1 MNAMVS
7 LRSQLQQRARLSPL
21 GQRWQQLPAR
31 DRLALL
37 GLGAFMAVVLVYL
50 ALWLPLQRDLQ
61 QSRAW
66 YSQQRELHA
75 YMLAHADEA
84 RQLAGHPQQQIDAEA
99 LHGLV
104 TRSAQERGLSIERV
118 DSDAT
123 GVQVNLAPAP
133 FANLLAW
140 LQQLQSEGVRFADVS
155 LERGDNGRVLARLS
169 LAVSG

>member
-1 MNAMVS
+1 MVS
-7 LRSQLQQRARLSPL
+7 LRSQLQQRLQLSPL
-21 GQRWQQLPAR
+21 GQRWQQLPPR

-37 GLGAFMAVVLVYL
+37 GLGAFMAVVLIYL

-75 YMLAHADEA
+75 YVLAHADQA
-84 RQLAGHPQQQIDAEA
+84 RQLAGQQQIDAEA

-140 LQQLQSEGVRFADVS
+140 LQQLQAEGVRFADVS
-155 LERGDNGRVLARLS
+155 LERGDNGNVLARLS
-169 LAVSG
+169 LAVSS

>member
-1 MNAMVS
+1 MVS
-7 LRSQLQQRARLSPL
+7 LRSQLQQRLQLSPL
-21 GQRWQQLPAR
+21 GQRWQQLPPR

-37 GLGAFMAVVLVYL
+37 GLGAFMAVVLIYL

-75 YMLAHADEA
+75 YVLAHADQA
-84 RQLAGHPQQQIDAEA
+84 RQLAGQQQIDAEA

>member
-1 MNAMVS
+1 MNAMVN
-7 LRSQLQQRARLSPL
+7 LRSQLQQRLHLSPL
-21 GQRWQQLPAR
+21 GQRWQQLPSR

-37 GLGAFMAVVLVYL
+37 GLGVFMLVVLIYL
-50 ALWLPLQRDLQ
+50 ALWQPLQRDLQ

-75 YMLAHADEA
+75 YVLAHADQA
-84 RQLAGHPQQQIDAEA
+84 RQLAGQPQQIDAEA

-104 TRSAQERGLSIERV
+104 TRSAQERGLSIDRV
-118 DSDAT
+118 DSDAS

-133 FANLLAW
+133 FNNLLAW
-140 LQQLQSEGVRFADVS
+140 LQQLQGEGVRFADVS